1 MGFTERIGGGSL
13 SRIEAATLNWLL
25 PSKARF
31 PVTISYSTAPSE
43 KMSLRPSTSF
53 PCTCSGDM
61 YWNVP
66 TIIPFSVSGELAA
79 GLDRVRVKLAASDA
93 LAGNDLAR

>member
-1 MGFTERIGGGSL
+1 ERIDVGSF
-13 SRIEAATLNWLL
+13 SRIEAATLNWLF

-31 PVTISYSTAPSE
+31 PVTISYSSAPSE

-79 GLDRVRVKLAASDA
+79 GLDRFTVKLELADA
-93 LAGNDLAR
+93 LEGTDFAKP